1 IVKFRKGFVEDGQQA
16 AVDLDADHLVG
27 AAGKLGGQHS
37 DAGANFDHSP
47 TRLGIA
53 HLRHTRTDGG
63 IDQKVLPQTLGKG
76 KSVAG
81 KDIPNDRD
89 VGQVFHEKLL
99 SDGNSFGTNSFM
111 ASIIAQKSPPAEDV
125 YKKVWEVHRK

>member
-1 IVKFRKGFVEDGQQA
+1 
-16 AVDLDADHLVG
+16 
-27 AAGKLGGQHS
+27 
-37 DAGANFDHSP
+37 
-47 TRLGIA
+47 
-53 HLRHTRTDGG
+53 DGG

-125 YKKVWEVHRK
+125 YKKVWEVHRKHTLYSEGKRGLLLFSLENDQIIAGTRNVHLRLQNLF